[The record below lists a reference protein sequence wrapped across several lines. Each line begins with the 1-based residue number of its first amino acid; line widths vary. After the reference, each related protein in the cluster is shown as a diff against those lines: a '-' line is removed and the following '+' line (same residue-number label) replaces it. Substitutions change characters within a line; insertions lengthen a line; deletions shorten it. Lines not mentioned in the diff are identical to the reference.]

1 MNKIE
6 LYNEDIRNYWQES
19 NNIKDLIKEKRQ
31 RLSKIAKKINYL
43 KNIEHLLK
51 EYKNK
56 LGKSCI
62 LELLLIISG
71 IIFISTNF
79 PPGVTVMSIGCFI
92 TLQYQRKVRKKF
104 ESTFQSMIQ
113 NIQKLYPEI
122 DSKNLKNNY
131 LEQIQIESK
140 NWDLNYLILIDLI
153 TEHNLIKEKL
163 NTLTLKYNQEE
174 LLKKCNQIFKENINT
189 KRELPP
195 LVLTEK
201 EEIIDSVPKI
211 DYVNR
216 EEKGL
221 ARKLKKD

>member
-1 MNKIE
+1 MNKID

-62 LELLLIISG
+62 FELLLIISG

-79 PPGVTVMSIGCFI
+79 PPGVIVISIGCFTI
-92 TLQYQRKVRKKF
+92 LQYQRKVRKKF
-104 ESTFQSMIQ
+104 KSTFQSMIQ

-122 DSKNLKNNY
+122 DSKNLETNY
-131 LEQIQIESK
+131 LEQIQTESK

-174 LLKKCNQIFKENINT
+174 LLKKCDQIFKENINT